1 MYVMYVKC
9 LVCYEV
15 IGIKS
20 KTEKNCDWGQHIEFD
35 DDCDKTSLFI
45 MVWTQASKC
54 KMKLL

>member
-1 MYVMYVKC
+1 MHICKM
-9 LVCYEV
+9 LSMLWSD
-15 IGIKS
+15 KS